1 MNDARKEAHPEHHIL
16 LTIESDHAPALS
28 RALKRLGIQPELGDH
43 GVWALA
49 GTPDGAAV
57 PVSFDLGITLPDGGG
72 HARLVQRGLGD
83 PQKSFTTSLLIEL
96 DLSVPP
102 ESLERGRAFLAG
114 LLEMISEERRM
125 ECRASEHFLGSP
137 PDVVWHERTWPAWRI
152 VAVHRAI
159 DVVLDGWT
167 RVRIGSPRA
176 RSPVRQSFVDEEGR
190 RESLFTEVRYFLR
203 RGDAWLVFDVTS
215 DVHVV
220 QVRVAAVGIEPDQT
234 AALFERMDDE
244 LERNPSVSRRCMT
257 AYGEEL
263 RLERQY
269 SWDELFLAPELKR
282 ELQREVE
289 WFFASR
295 ELYDQMKLPYRRG
308 LLLHGLPGT
317 GKTFFGKVLAS
328 LEREGAFIWVTARDV
343 AVANAVYE
351 IFERARRCRRAILF
365 FEDLDFYASQRSGA
379 GRDDVLGE
387 LLVQLDGM
395 HSNEGLFV
403 VATTNDLAV
412 IEPAIRDRP
421 SRFDRTI
428 EIAPAPEDVRL
439 SHLHHL
445 LAPFGVDQALLAPLG
460 RKTEGLTGAQLQE
473 LALVARRR
481 ALERGDTRITAADL
495 DGAAR
500 AAREFKA
507 RPIGF
512 EPAGRRDSDVHAA
525 DLRTVIDYPHSVRRG
540 E

>member
-1 MNDARKEAHPEHHIL
+1 MNDARNETHPEHHIL
-16 LTIESDHAPALS
+16 LTVESDQAPALS
-28 RALKRLGIQPELGDH
+28 RALKRLGVQPELGDR

-57 PVSFDLGITLPDGGG
+57 PVSFDLRITLPDGGG
-72 HARLVQRGLGD
+72 HARLVQRGVGD
-83 PQKSFTTSLLIEL
+83 PQKSFTTSLLLEL
-96 DLSVPP
+96 DLSVSA

-114 LLEMISEERRM
+114 LLALISEERRM
-125 ECRASEHFLGSP
+125 ECRASEHFLGNP
-137 PDVVWHERTWPAWRI
+137 PDVVWHERSWPGWRV

-203 RGDAWLVFDVTS
+203 RGDAWLVFDLMS
-215 DVHVV
+215 GPSVV
-220 QVRVAAVGIEPDQT
+220 VRIAAVGIEPDQT
-234 AALFERMDDE
+234 AALLDRIDDE
-244 LERNPSVSRRCMT
+244 LERNAPVSRRCMT

-317 GKTFFGKVLAS
+317 GKTLFGKVLAS
-328 LEREGAFIWVTARDV
+328 LNREVAFIWVTARDV
-343 AVANAVYE
+343 ATAKSVYE
-351 IFERARRCRRAILF
+351 IFERARGCRRAIMF

-387 LLVQLDGM
+387 LLIQLDGM

-481 ALERGDTRITAADL
+481 ALERGEARIIAADL

-512 EPAGRRDSDVHAA
+512 EPASRSDGDVHAV
-525 DLRTVIDYPHSVRRG
+525 DLRAVVENLSPRG
-540 E
+540 ERE

>member
-1 MNDARKEAHPEHHIL
+1 M
-16 LTIESDHAPALS
+16 
-28 RALKRLGIQPELGDH
+28 
-43 GVWALA
+43 
-49 GTPDGAAV
+49 
-57 PVSFDLGITLPDGGG
+57 
-72 HARLVQRGLGD
+72 
-83 PQKSFTTSLLIEL
+83 KSFTTSHLLEL
-96 DLSVPP
+96 DLNVSP

-114 LLEMISEERRM
+114 LLAMVSEERRM

-137 PDVVWHERTWPAWRI
+137 PDVVWHERTWPGWQI

-167 RVRIGSPRA
+167 CVRIGSPRA

-203 RGDAWLVFDVTS
+203 RGEAWLVFDLTTS
-215 DVHVV
+215 PRGVEVKI
-220 QVRVAAVGIEPDQT
+220 AAVGTEPDET
-234 AALFERMDDE
+234 VAMLERIDDE
-244 LERNPSVSRRCMT
+244 LERNAPVSRRCMT

-289 WFFASR
+289 WFFANR

-328 LEREGAFIWVTARDV
+328 LERQVAFIWVTARDV
-343 AVANAVYE
+343 ATAKSVYE

-395 HSNEGLFV
+395 QSNEGLFV

-412 IEPAIRDRP
+412 IERAIRDRP

-428 EIAPAPEDVRL
+428 ELGPAPEDVRL

-473 LALVARRR
+473 LALVARRA
-481 ALERGDTRITAADL
+481 ALERGDARISAADL
-495 DGAAR
+495 DGAVR

-512 EPAGRRDSDVHAA
+512 ESGSRRDDDRAA
-525 DLRTVIDYPHSVRRG
+525 ELRAIMENPAMR
-540 E
+540 EELE